1 MLLPGPWSYEMM
13 ECWQAN
19 TIWTQSVPGVQ
30 SSEAYSNDKAPMIMQ
45 DHEMETGRT
54 KYASNI
60 TGAYYAA
67 RREIVEMLYLNHK
80 CARAIVFREVGGGY
94 LTPLGVW
101 VIRETIRNTLRDG
114 FNAESIKTHETLHDA
129 LSRIKQDM
137 RIPLRFWLNTS
148 KFLKILKTR
157 RTLDEWMK

>member
-13 ECWQAN
+13 ECWEAN
-19 TIWTQSVPGVQ
+19 SIWTQDVPGVQ
-30 SSEAYSNDKAPMIMQ
+30 RALDYAKAPMIMQ

-54 KYASNI
+54 KYASSI

-101 VIRETIRNTLRDG
+101 EIRETIRDTLKDG
-114 FNAESIKTHETLHDA
+114 FNAESIKSHETLRDA
-129 LSRIKQDM
+129 LTRIKEDM
-137 RIPLRFWLNTS
+137 RIPLTFWMQTS
-148 KFLKILKTR
+148 KFLKILRTQ
-157 RTLDEWMK
+157 RTLNEWMK